1 MCLVYMYE
9 VSSKRVVG
17 VSSVRR
23 VCGSLCT
30 FVVVSLVYLG
40 ASVERVEV
48 RRVVCV

>member
-17 VSSVRR
+17 VSSVR